1 MGRGEGR
8 GTVVGQSIKFQT
20 LTKHLYLQRHLLL
33 GGEAGDGDVAAATA
47 HARRAGSAPTH
58 AQQRHLQPGGQ
69 HHPSWVG
76 EDRSNLRSNV
86 MVIIPIS
93 QVVG

>member
-1 MGRGEGR
+1 MGRGGGAGNSGR
-8 GTVVGQSIKFQT
+8 TKTSNFKAN
-20 LTKHLYLQRHLLL
+20 KHLYLQLKLLL
-33 GGEAGDGDVAAATA
+33 GGEAGDADVAAAAA

-58 AQQRHLQPGGQ
+58 AQQRDPQPGGQ